1 MIEAAKLQSRLGY
14 TTGIACLNEQAKVD
28 VDALL
33 GCFPGVYAFVVKPRE
48 PDPPVWRFSAMLDPD
63 RW

>member
-1 MIEAAKLQSRLGY
+1 MIEYSTRRPGRRNAMIEAAKLQSRLGY

-33 GCFPGVYAFVVKPRE
+33 GCFPGVYARS
-48 PDPPVWRFSAMLDPD
+48 W
-63 RW
+63 

>member
-14 TTGIACLNEQAKVD
+14 TTGIACLNEQVKAD

-33 GCFPGVYAFVVKPRE
+33 GCFPGVYARS
-48 PDPPVWRFSAMLDPD
+48 W
-63 RW
+63 